1 MQLTERQKNI
11 INPYAQSLDSES
23 RRGVGYQYDLEDNKY
38 ILDAIHEQY
47 LYFYS
52 FPLVGTRLIDS
63 ELTISERDY
72 LAYFALYP
80 QNGNYKNKDTAHG

>member
-11 INPYAQSLDSES
+11 INPYAQSLDSNS
-23 RRGVGYQYDLEDNKY
+23 RRGVGYQYDLQDNKY

-52 FPLVGTRLIDS
+52 FPIIGTQLINIV
-63 ELTISERDY
+63 L
-72 LAYFALYP
+72 L
-80 QNGNYKNKDTAHG
+80 